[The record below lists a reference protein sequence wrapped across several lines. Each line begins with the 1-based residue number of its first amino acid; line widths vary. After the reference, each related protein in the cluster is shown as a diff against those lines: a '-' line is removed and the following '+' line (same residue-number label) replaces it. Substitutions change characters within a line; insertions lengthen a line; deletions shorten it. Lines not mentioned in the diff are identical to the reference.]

1 MNGRASPLG
10 VCFIGTGRISDLHAL
25 AYRDNTRARIVAL
38 CDKDTGLARHRAAEW
53 GLEDIF
59 VTDDVDMLL
68 ARPGIDLVEI
78 LLPHHLHFPVAMKA
92 IASGKA
98 VSLQKPMC
106 TTLDEA
112 DRLVEAVEASGQ
124 PFRVFEN
131 FIFFP
136 PVARARQ
143 LVDSGAI
150 GDPLAI
156 RIKSNSG
163 TSKTAWEVP
172 EGATRWRQMRDHSGG
187 GPLVFDDGHHKFALA
202 RHFMGEPESVHAF
215 IGRTP
220 KEDGVVL
227 DAPAIISFR
236 FPGNRIGSFEVVH
249 SPELEIFTRHYAQ
262 DDRVEVTGTSGVI
275 WINCGHGQ
283 LGDVPP
289 VVVYR
294 DGKLTIHA
302 DMPTGWEQS
311 FVMAS
316 HHFLDRLAEGRAAD
330 LSAGDARSV
339 LRFALAAET
348 SGSTGRRVEMSP
360 R

>member
-1 MNGRASPLG
+1 MIRRASPLG
-10 VCFIGTGRISDLHAL
+10 VCFIGTGRISDLHAI
-25 AYRDNTRARIVAL
+25 AYRKNSRARIVAL
-38 CDKDTGLARHRAAEW
+38 CDSDTGRAGRRAAEW
-53 GLEDIF
+53 GLADVF
-59 VTDDVDMLL
+59 VTDDIDMVLT
-68 ARPGIDLVEI
+68 RPDVDLVEI

-92 IASGKA
+92 IAAGKT

-112 DRLVEAVEASGQ
+112 DRLVDAAEASGL

-136 PVARARQ
+136 PVMRARQ

-163 TSKTAWEVP
+163 ISKTAWEVP
-172 EGATRWRQMRDHSGG
+172 DGATRWRQARHQSGG

-202 RHFMGEPESVHAF
+202 RHFMGDPESVHAF
-215 IGRTP
+215 IGSTC
-220 KEDGVVL
+220 KENGVVL

-249 SPELEIFTRHYAQ
+249 SPELEIATRHYAQ
-262 DDRVEVTGTSGVI
+262 DDRVEITGTSGVI
-275 WINCGHGQ
+275 WINCGHGR

-294 DGKLTIHA
+294 DGDLTAHA
-302 DMPTGWEQS
+302 DMQTGWEQS

-316 HHFLDRLAEGRAAD
+316 HHFLDRLAEGRGAD
-330 LSAGDARSV
+330 LSASDARNV
-339 LRFALAAET
+339 LRFALAAES
-348 SGSTGRRVEMSP
+348 SGRTGRRVEMSP
-360 R
+360 G